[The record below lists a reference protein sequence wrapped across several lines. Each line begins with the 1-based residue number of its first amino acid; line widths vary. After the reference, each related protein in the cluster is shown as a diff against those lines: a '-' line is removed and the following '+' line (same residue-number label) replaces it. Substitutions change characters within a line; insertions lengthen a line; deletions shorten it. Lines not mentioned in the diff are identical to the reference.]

1 MSERS
6 NSDLPEGVVAIIQ
19 HGDRFLMI
27 RRADDIR
34 AGGYW
39 CFVGGEIEEGET
51 QQQALVREVR
61 EEVGLDVEPKEK
73 VWQCASLTKEWLL
86 HFWTVNVLDD
96 RVQANPRE
104 VAECRWLTVDE
115 ILELPKLIPSV
126 PDFFR
131 FRGLL

>member
-1 MSERS
+1 MSERANS
-6 NSDLPEGVVAIIQ
+6 NLPEGVVAVIQ
-19 HGDRFLMI
+19 DGDRYLMI
-27 RRADDIR
+27 RRPDHIR

-51 QQQALVREVR
+51 QEQALVREVR
-61 EEVGLDVEPKEK
+61 EEVGLEVEPEEK

-86 HFWTVNVLDD
+86 HFWTVNLLYDL
-96 RVQANPRE
+96 VQANPRE
-104 VAECRWLTVDE
+104 VAECRWLTIDE
-115 ILELPKLIPSV
+115 IVELPKLIPSI

>member
-6 NSDLPEGVVAIIQ
+6 DSNLPEGVVAIIQ
-19 HGDRFLMI
+19 DGERYLMI
-27 RRADDIR
+27 RRPDDIR

-39 CFVGGEIEEGET
+39 CFVGGEIEKGET
-51 QQQALVREVR
+51 QEQALVREVG
-61 EEVGLDVEPKEK
+61 EEVGLEVEPVEK

-86 HFWTVNVLDD
+86 HFWTVNLLHD
-96 RVQANPRE
+96 RVRANPPE

-115 ILELPKLIPSV
+115 ILELSKLIPSV
-126 PDFFR
+126 PEFFR

>member
-6 NSDLPEGVVAIIQ
+6 DSNLPEGVVAIIQ
-19 HGDRFLMI
+19 NGERYLMI
-27 RRADDIR
+27 RRPDDIR

-39 CFVGGEIEEGET
+39 CFVGGEIEKGET
-51 QQQALVREVR
+51 QEQALVREVG
-61 EEVGLDVEPKEK
+61 EEVGLEVEPVEK

-86 HFWTVNVLDD
+86 HFWTVNLLHD
-96 RVQANPRE
+96 RVRANPRE

-115 ILELPKLIPSV
+115 ILELSKLIPSV
-126 PDFFR
+126 PEFFR